1 MSTELKKDIHKI
13 LVEDFS
19 QMMGFD
25 KVTGLLPP
33 VTHRGKTITK
43 RFSGMPFIGDN
54 YGEYSPKILIVGS
67 DIGSDECVRNNTKD
81 VNGTPLYYHDFHS
94 KRENCVNVAYKAH
107 LAGTYMTA
115 LYLLRNCDEFKA
127 MWQESMCEKTAH
139 WALKMLSASQIA
151 ESAHTIALTNLHKF
165 VAVDRPDKSGDQDR
179 NWIDHDKELATFV
192 EEVKCFAPDI
202 VILQAINS
210 ISNEEIEVIKQ
221 SAGGASVYKLTH
233 PSTRKK
239 GGRIVQ
245 NLIINPLREQG
256 HKEK

>member
-1 MSTELKKDIHKI
+1 MSAELKKDIHKI

-25 KVTGLLPP
+25 KVMGLLPP
-33 VTHRGKTITK
+33 LTHRGKTITK

-67 DIGSDECVRNNTKD
+67 DIGSDERKSDNTF
-81 VNGTPLYYHDFHS
+81 HDFHS
-94 KRENCVNVAYKAH
+94 KRKNCMSGKYYAH

-115 LYLLRNCDEFKA
+115 LYLLRNCEQFRG
-127 MWQESMCEKTAH
+127 MWQDSMCGITAQG
-139 WALKMLSASQIA
+139 ALKRLNASQIA
-151 ESAHTIALTNLHKF
+151 EVAHAIALTNLHKF
-165 VAVDRPDKSGDQDR
+165 VTVNRKGKSGADDR
-179 NWIDHDKELATFV
+179 NWIDHDKELAIFI
-192 EEVKCFAPDI
+192 EEIKCFAPDI

-210 ISNEEIEVIKQ
+210 ISNEEIEMIKQ
-221 SAGGASVYKLTH
+221 AAGGASVYKLTH

-256 HKEK
+256 YKEK

>member
-1 MSTELKKDIHKI
+1 MSAELKKDIHKI

-25 KVTGLLPP
+25 KVMGLLPP

-67 DIGSDECVRNNTKD
+67 DIGSDERKSDNTFH
-81 VNGTPLYYHDFHS
+81 NFHS
-94 KRENCVNVAYKAH
+94 KRKNCMSGKYYAH

-115 LYLLRNCDEFKA
+115 LYLLRNCEQFRG
-127 MWQESMCEKTAH
+127 MWQDSMCGITAQG
-139 WALKMLSASQIA
+139 ALKRLNASQIA
-151 ESAHTIALTNLHKF
+151 EVAHAIALTNLHKF
-165 VAVDRPDKSGDQDR
+165 VTVNRKGKSGADDR
-179 NWIDHDKELATFV
+179 NWIDHDKELAIFI
-192 EEVKCFAPDI
+192 EEIKCFAPDI

-210 ISNEEIEVIKQ
+210 ISNEEIEMIKQ
-221 SAGGASVYKLTH
+221 AAGGASVYKLTH

-239 GGRIVQ
+239 RGRIVQ

-256 HKEK
+256 YKEK

>member
-1 MSTELKKDIHKI
+1 MSAELKKDIHKI

-25 KVTGLLPP
+25 KVMGLLPS

-67 DIGSDECVRNNTKD
+67 DIGSDERKSDNTF
-81 VNGTPLYYHDFHS
+81 HDFHS
-94 KRENCVNVAYKAH
+94 KRKNCMSGKYYAH

-115 LYLLRNCDEFKA
+115 LYLLRNCEQFRG
-127 MWQESMCEKTAH
+127 MWQDSMCGITAQG
-139 WALKMLSASQIA
+139 ALKRLNASQIA
-151 ESAHTIALTNLHKF
+151 EVAHAIALTNLHKF
-165 VAVDRPDKSGDQDR
+165 VTVNRKGKSGADDR
-179 NWIDHDKELATFV
+179 NWIDHDKELAIFI
-192 EEVKCFAPDI
+192 EEIKCFAPDI

-210 ISNEEIEVIKQ
+210 ISNEEIEMIKQ
-221 SAGGASVYKLTH
+221 AAGGASVYKLTH

-256 HKEK
+256 YKEK

>member
-1 MSTELKKDIHKI
+1 MSAELKKDIHKI

-25 KVTGLLPP
+25 KVMGLLPP

-67 DIGSDECVRNNTKD
+67 DIGSDERKSDNTFH
-81 VNGTPLYYHDFHS
+81 NFHS
-94 KRENCVNVAYKAH
+94 KRKNCMSGKYYAH

-115 LYLLRNCDEFKA
+115 LYLLRNCEQFRG
-127 MWQESMCEKTAH
+127 MWQDSMCGITAQG
-139 WALKMLSASQIA
+139 ALKRLNASQIA
-151 ESAHTIALTNLHKF
+151 EVAHAIALTNLHKF
-165 VAVDRPDKSGDQDR
+165 VTVNRKGKSGADDR
-179 NWIDHDKELATFV
+179 NWIDHDKELAIFI
-192 EEVKCFAPDI
+192 EEIKCFAPDI

-210 ISNEEIEVIKQ
+210 ISNEEIEMIKQ
-221 SAGGASVYKLTH
+221 AAGGASVYKLTH

-256 HKEK
+256 YKEK